1 MPMKKSPKMKLY
13 LKVFS
18 GPKIGLLTCKNSV
31 LRSNVLDT
39 VEDLSALL
47 ALTDLSSQRDKLT
60 VKVRT
65 SSDRIMDGLFIAD
78 GVYGF
83 FCYAPSD
90 VAKETIEAVL
100 AHGLNMVELYL
111 SVSRNDRNRFLTS
124 GILPGHDMPEFSSGI
139 GNVYLWTETNGLSVQ
154 SSSHDRPR
162 SVYADPGLN

>member
-1 MPMKKSPKMKLY
+1 MNKTPKMKLY

-65 SSDRIMDGLFIAD
+65 SSDRIMDGLFVAD

-83 FCYAPSD
+83 FCYAPTD
-90 VAKETIEAVL
+90 VTRETIEVIL
-100 AHGLNMVELYL
+100 SHGVNMVELYL
-111 SVSRNDRNRFLTS
+111 SVSRDDTNRFFTS
-124 GILPGHDMPEFSSGI
+124 GILPGHDMPEFSNGI
-139 GNVYLWTETNGLSVQ
+139 GEVYLWTELNGLSVQ
-154 SSSHDRPR
+154 SGAHNRPMT
-162 SVYADPGLN
+162 VYAEPGLN